1 MDEIESA
8 QVRLRFTFQNSYFF
22 HPLALP
28 ELDQLIRHLTMKKVE
43 KGTVIIKQ
51 GDKGDAFYL
60 IASGR
65 VSVWIEKDS
74 KREKVAELKTDEH
87 FGEMALIS
95 HDPRNATVIAEEFT
109 ELFVLQ
115 KTDFD
120 KILMQNPVISK
131 ELQKAY
137 DERKNKII

>member
-1 MDEIESA
+1 
-8 QVRLRFTFQNSYFF
+8 
-22 HPLALP
+22 
-28 ELDQLIRHLTMKKVE
+28 
-43 KGTVIIKQ
+43 
-51 GDKGDAFYL
+51 
-60 IASGR
+60 
-65 VSVWIEKDS
+65 VWIEKDS